1 MITRFLLLSAVTILL
16 WAGGF
21 RAEAQ
26 DGCSQLIW
34 ADEFNV
40 EGAPDPTRWN
50 FETGGGGW
58 GNNELQFYTDSRN
71 NSYVS
76 NGTLKIHAR
85 KSNNAWTSARM
96 VTAGKA
102 SWQYGR
108 FEIRAKLP
116 TGRGTWPAL
125 WMMPQN
131 SIYGGWP
138 QSGEIDIMEH
148 VGYDPGKIHG
158 TVHTEAYNHKLGTQK
173 GSNVMV
179 SNFNTEFHLYAI
191 EWTESQITW
200 YVDGKSYFTF
210 LNEKKTY
217 KEWPFDHPF
226 FLIFNIAIGGDWG
239 GAQGIDPAL
248 TEAVMEIDYV
258 RVYSNSLPR
267 PVVQGPAFVV
277 PGKQVT
283 FSVTQPIQAT
293 YHWTFPEGVSLVSGA
308 GTAAVTVIW
317 GDQPGE
323 VVAEVRN
330 SCDSVASA
338 PFMVNL
344 QTQPEGEYLVIPFRG
359 NNQELLWS
367 AVPGDQNQIS
377 LREENGELV
386 VTYNIQ
392 NPNANPR
399 LAFQFAAATDLTR
412 HREMSLQLAAAAGAA
427 PSNMRIDLLD
437 AAGRNDLNDLFK
449 IDNYTGTGQ
458 YTTHT
463 KTFAMNSSAGWEPSK
478 VSQVRV
484 YFNYGILGQ
493 RGAGEFR
500 LKNMKMRDP
509 LYVKTLLAPAGGNL
523 TIWPNPVRDWV
534 SIRSGEPISTLTVMT
549 MQGQVVSVTHFPAV
563 LTTRANL
570 SALPPG
576 SYILSLSGNKGV
588 TGRSLIVKR

>member
-1 MITRFLLLSAVTILL
+1 
-16 WAGGF
+16 
-21 RAEAQ
+21 
-26 DGCSQLIW
+26 
-34 ADEFNV
+34 
-40 EGAPDPTRWN
+40 
-50 FETGGGGW
+50 
-58 GNNELQFYTDSRN
+58 
-71 NSYVS
+71 
-76 NGTLKIHAR
+76 
-85 KSNNAWTSARM
+85 
-96 VTAGKA
+96 
-102 SWQYGR
+102 
-108 FEIRAKLP
+108 
-116 TGRGTWPAL
+116 
-125 WMMPQN
+125 
-131 SIYGGWP
+131 
-138 QSGEIDIMEH
+138 
-148 VGYDPGKIHG
+148 
-158 TVHTEAYNHKLGTQK
+158 
-173 GSNVMV
+173 
-179 SNFNTEFHLYAI
+179 
-191 EWTESQITW
+191 
-200 YVDGKSYFTF
+200 
-210 LNEKKTY
+210 
-217 KEWPFDHPF
+217 
-226 FLIFNIAIGGDWG
+226 
-239 GAQGIDPAL
+239 
-248 TEAVMEIDYV
+248 MEIDYV
-258 RVYSNSLPR
+258 RVYSKSLPR

-463 KTFAMNSSAGWEPSK
+463 KTFAMNSSAGWEPSR

-509 LYVKTLLAPAGGNL
+509 LYVKTLLAPAGEPHHMAQPCQGL
-523 TIWPNPVRDWV
+523 GQHPFRRAYLHPDGHDHAGPGGVRHAFPCG
-534 SIRSGEPISTLTVMT
+534 SHHTGQPIGST
-549 MQGQVVSVTHFPAV
+549 
-563 LTTRANL
+563 
-570 SALPPG
+570 PG